1 MYKRQSI
8 LRLDEDAC
16 YYLVTPV
23 EKVRIQVED
32 APFVAVSL
40 NKVEISSKT
49 GYLFKTNLNEE
60 ILLSKDNP
68 LTIKIGENS
77 EPSPYILIR
86 KNLNALLSRSVF
98 YELVDLAEEKIINNK
113 KCLVIESMGESFNI
127 HEVEKE

>member
-1 MYKRQSI
+1 MH
-8 LRLDEDAC
+8 RLLLC
-16 YYLVTPV
+16 P
-23 EKVRIQVED
+23 
-32 APFVAVSL
+32 L

-86 KNLNALLSRSVF
+86 KNLHALLSRSVF